1 MTLMQS
7 QQITIELPEMIL
19 RRLTLLAEATH
30 QSVESLVSQSVL
42 SNLPPATDTAPVEL
56 QAEFLRMQMLSIEE
70 LRAIA
75 QAQVEPGQHER
86 HVELLRKNEAD
97 LLMPEE
103 REELTALREAA
114 DQLML
119 RKAYAWSLLRWRGQ
133 QIPSREELRLPA

>member
-1 MTLMQS
+1 MHS

-19 RRLTLLAEATH
+19 RQLTLLAEATH

-42 SNLPPATDTAPVEL
+42 SNLPPATDTAPPEL
-56 QAEFLRMQMLSIEE
+56 QPEFLRMQTLSIEG

-75 QAQVEPGQHER
+75 QAQVKPEQHER
-86 HVELLRKNEAD
+86 HVELLRKNEDAQ
-97 LLMPEE
+97 LLPEE
-103 REELTALREAA
+103 RQELTALREAA

-133 QIPSREELRLPA
+133 RIPSLEELRLPA